1 MAIIS
6 FISLRLIREVRTY
19 EAYSGDTTRHD
30 TTRHDATRHHTTL
43 HDTTRHD
50 TTPHD
55 ATPQDTTRHDAT
67 RHDTTRQDATRHDAT
82 RHHTARHDSL
92 LSASRG
98 QSHQARH
105 RGSGK
110 RELIGT
116 RRELLQRQTLSLKA
130 PARVQRRS
138 DRLSAKVFNSESS
151 CRGRQRE
158 VCWLDGTQYPPPP
171 TPQPPPFSGERGQGR
186 GWG

>member
-1 MAIIS
+1 MRFEPTKHIQA
-6 FISLRLIREVRTY
+6 
-19 EAYSGDTTRHD
+19 TRHD
-30 TTRHDATRHHTTL
+30 TTRHDTTRHHTTL
-43 HDTTRHD
+43 HDTTPHD
-50 TTPHD
+50 TTRHD

-67 RHDTTRQDATRHDAT
+67 RHHTTRQDTTRHDAT
-82 RHHTARHDSL
+82 RHDTTGHDAARRDTTRHDTARHDSL

-98 QSHQARH
+98 HSHQSRH

-158 VCWLDGTQYPPPP
+158 VCWLDGTQYPPNPP
-171 TPQPPPFSGERGQGR
+171 TPQPQPFSG
-186 GWG
+186 

>member
-6 FISLRLIREVRTY
+6 FISLRLIREVLTY

-30 TTRHDATRHHTTL
+30 TTRHDTTRHHTTL
-43 HDTTRHD
+43 HDTTRHHTTRRD
-50 TTPHD
+50 TTGHD
-55 ATPQDTTRHDAT
+55 TTRRDTTRHHTTGHYAARRDTTRHD
-67 RHDTTRQDATRHDAT
+67 
-82 RHHTARHDSL
+82 TARHDSL

-158 VCWLDGTQYPPPP
+158 VCWLDGTQYPPNPP
-171 TPQPPPFSGERGQGR
+171 TPQPQPFSGERGQG
-186 GWG
+186 GG